1 MHALFRLQIRN
12 AYDISAAIQLAKGWE
27 HEGLPDFPVHHGTFI
42 QMMHQNKFRR
52 EFIIFIACS
61 IGFRPGLAEIQIRL
75 GRFGEIISHLS
86 EQGVYIS
93 IIEFSSLFAARFIL
107 HIPLEFI
114 SEHERALVE
123 IPTILEVDPYGL
135 IQITGLIMRNDRW
148 IKVLRFFC
156 IIDLGVSIFR
166 FLIAS
171 VIKGIDRE
179 IIFRIMKSRQI
190 FFCTMYDVFIFLPPI
205 GRIVNAGVLV
215 HIVVAVSSIGMGDI
229 QVIIEIVAGIEIRML
244 PAFDIVIQASFRH
257 PASFRFCGGRRNIV
271 DLPRMIIC
279 SSESQLPCLEGSG
292 IILDAIIA
300 KSGLDRI
307 RTLALGNDIDDA
319 AICLRAV

>member
-1 MHALFRLQIRN
+1 M
-12 AYDISAAIQLAKGWE
+12 
-27 HEGLPDFPVHHGTFI
+27 
-42 QMMHQNKFRR
+42 
-52 EFIIFIACS
+52 
-61 IGFRPGLAEIQIRL
+61 
-75 GRFGEIISHLS
+75 
-86 EQGVYIS
+86 
-93 IIEFSSLFAARFIL
+93 
-107 HIPLEFI
+107 
-114 SEHERALVE
+114 E

-244 PAFDIVIQASFRH
+244 PAFDIVIQASRR
-257 PASFRFCGGRRNIV
+257 PSFCTGRGRRNIV
-271 DLPRMIIC
+271 DLPRMIIR